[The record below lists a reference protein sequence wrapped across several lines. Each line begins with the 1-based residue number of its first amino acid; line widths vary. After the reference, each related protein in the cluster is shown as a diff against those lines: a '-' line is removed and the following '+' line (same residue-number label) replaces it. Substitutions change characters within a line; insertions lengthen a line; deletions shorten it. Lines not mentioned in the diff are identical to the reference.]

1 MLLEEAGVKK
11 IISFFIILLFLLP
24 LQSQEKEEG
33 IEPKNETESYQN
45 VYTEITLEDFETT
58 EYSKDN
64 IKFRKIRYQDANA
77 QIREQFPA
85 PFNNSKKYLGVKV
98 KGKLGDS
105 FQVFLTKPLE
115 INKYA
120 QSVSI
125 WVYGKN
131 FSGDL
136 SFIVQ
141 DAENK
146 THSLSL
152 GKTNFLG
159 WKKITVNMGK
169 NIKQQDAFLEQEKTL
184 KILYIQYKP
193 ANKSIHPQWQYFYI
207 DDITATVR
215 EKYKDSQSDDW

>member
-1 MLLEEAGVKK
+1 MKK
-11 IISFFIILLFLLP
+11 IMPFFIMLLFLLP
-24 LQSQEKEEG
+24 LQSQEKEEE

-141 DAENK
+141 DAENN

-159 WKKITVNMGK
+159 WKKITVNLGK